1 MKVILYNFT
10 WRNVVSSVLYD
21 VRSEFCSKDKYHN
34 WLYGKPW
41 IDIDSSTSST
51 PILLLTDIR
60 IQSVTPGDRLSQ
72 SSLVWRCGG
81 ASTPLSAGPHIH
93 CSALYNCGQRK
104 QWNIGFVDGL
114 YFHLPPGGHSLHEA
128 LFAKCIIFAMLEVY
142 FLLYCEQDSAP
153 YKRHIKSGASR
164 AQ

>member
-1 MKVILYNFT
+1 MQ
-10 WRNVVSSVLYD
+10 NVVSSVIYD

-51 PILLLTDIR
+51 PILPPTSESNQEHRGSDCLNHLLC
-60 IQSVTPGDRLSQ
+60 GDVAVLPLHCLLGHSYTAVLYTTLD
-72 SSLVWRCGG
+72 SANNETS
-81 ASTPLSAGPHIH
+81 AFISTFPQA
-93 CSALYNCGQRK
+93 
-104 QWNIGFVDGL
+104 
-114 YFHLPPGGHSLHEA
+114 PGGNSLHEA
-128 LFAKCIIFAMLEVY
+128 LFAKCIIFAVLEVY
-142 FLLYCEQDSAP
+142 FLLHCEQDTIP